1 MNTSR
6 IALIAAVT
14 GLLAWAGKAVTIGVT
29 GLDAGPAEALF
40 LVGLAA
46 QLSAVVALGL
56 AFTTGRRLGV
66 RLAAAV
72 AAPVV
77 VAVLT
82 LLVNLVI
89 ERARPANPSWVW
101 GEINLWV
108 MAVVVL
114 GLAIVAGRRSYAG
127 RPTSRAYASAAG

>member
-1 MNTSR
+1 M
-6 IALIAAVT
+6 A
-14 GLLAWAGKAVTIGVT
+14 IGVT
-29 GLDAGPAEALF
+29 GLDGGLAEALF

-46 QLSAVVALGL
+46 QLVAVVALGL

-66 RLAAAV
+66 RIAAAV

-89 ERARPANPSWVW
+89 ERAQPSNPSWVG

-108 MAVVVL
+108 IAVVVL
-114 GLAIVAGRRSYAG
+114 GLAIAAGRRSYAG
-127 RPTSRAYASAAG
+127 RPTSRAYASGAG